1 MQILRLEDHTF
12 KRLSSVLEEVM
23 HSRKKDLNFDDFLN
37 ELIDVYQ
44 ESVWGSIGGQIGGG

>member
-1 MQILRLEDHTF
+1 MQILKLEDYTY

-23 HSRKKDLNFDDFLN
+23 HNKRKNLNFDDLLN

>member
-1 MQILRLEDHTF
+1 MQIIRIEDNTF
-12 KRLSSVLEEVM
+12 KRLSSVLEEAM
-23 HSRKKDLNFDDFLN
+23 DNRRKDLNFDDLLN

>member
-1 MQILRLEDHTF
+1 MQILKLEDYTY
-12 KRLSSVLEEVM
+12 KRLSSLLDEVT
-23 HSRKKDLNFDDFLN
+23 HSRRKNLNFDDILN